1 MMSLVFVGDRCGD
14 HSPSSGYDQ
23 LCALFPRAG
32 WLSGRSLAVGE
43 LSWIRPPAER
53 LDLSQTL
60 FHVLYGDCSGRA
72 LPSVLRERWPQATIV
87 STVHQPV
94 SRLMGDQAALASMT
108 VVDEIITVCQAQA
121 RVLAGLG
128 LSAPVRVVPHGVWTA
143 AFHAAS
149 AEEPPERDTVL
160 LVGTYLRDWHVAN
173 QVIGRLARC
182 GVQSVVV
189 GPTAGAH
196 IAIEHPLVRLLP
208 RLPEQ
213 ELARRYQTSAAL
225 LLPVVDAT
233 ASNALL
239 EAMAAGCP
247 VVCSR
252 VSSLVDEYL
261 GDDSDSFEPG
271 NPDAAVD
278 RILRYITD
286 PSTRTTR
293 AHALARRAEHFDWA
307 RLQRRYALSYKQ
319 IRCGAA
325 AKRPAASTAD

>member
-1 MMSLVFVGDRCGD
+1 MMSLVFVGDRCAD

-23 LCALFPRAG
+23 LCTLFPRAG

-53 LDLSQTL
+53 LDLSQTV

-94 SRLMGDQAALASMT
+94 SRLVGDQAALASMT
-108 VVDEIITVCQAQA
+108 LVDEIITVCQAQA
-121 RVLAGLG
+121 RGIASLG
-128 LSAPVRVVPHGVWTA
+128 LSAPVRVIPHGVWTA
-143 AFHAAS
+143 AFHAAPD
-149 AEEPPERDTVL
+149 EEPPERDTAL
-160 LVGTYLRDWHVAN
+160 LVGTYLRDWRVAN

-189 GPTAGAH
+189 GPNAGAH
-196 IAIEHPLVRLLP
+196 ITIEHPLVRLLP
-208 RLPEQ
+208 RLPEG
-213 ELARRYQTSAAL
+213 ELGRRYHTSAAL

-261 GDDSDSFEPG
+261 EDESDSFEPG

-286 PSTRTTR
+286 PSRRRTR
-293 AHALARRAEHFDWA
+293 AHALASRAEHFDWA
-307 RLQRRYALSYKQ
+307 RLRRRYSLCYEQ
-319 IRCGAA
+319 IRSGAA
-325 AKRPAASTAD
+325 NRAAASTAD

>member
-1 MMSLVFVGDRCGD
+1 MSLVFVGDRCGD

-23 LCALFPRAG
+23 LCTLFPRAG

-60 FHVLYGDCSGRA
+60 FHVLYGDCSGRV

-94 SRLMGDQAALASMT
+94 SRLVDDQAALASMT
-108 VVDEIITVCQAQA
+108 VVDEIITVCHAQA
-121 RVLAGLG
+121 RGIAGFG
-128 LSAPVRVVPHGVWTA
+128 LSAPVRVIPHGVWTA
-143 AFHAAS
+143 AFHVAQ
-149 AEEPPERDTVL
+149 AEEPRERDAVL
-160 LVGTYLRDWHVAN
+160 LVGTYLRDWLLAN
-173 QVIGRLARC
+173 QVIDRLARC

-189 GPTAGAH
+189 GPNAGAH
-196 IAIEHPLVRLLP
+196 ITIEHPLVRLSP
-208 RLPEQ
+208 QLPER
-213 ELARRYQTSAAL
+213 ELARRYHTSAAL

-261 GDDSDSFEPG
+261 EDDSDSFEPG

-278 RILRYITD
+278 RILSYISD
-286 PSTRTTR
+286 PPSRTTR

-307 RLQRRYALSYKQ
+307 RLHRRYVLCYEQ
-319 IRCGAA
+319 VRRGT
-325 AKRPAASTAD
+325 AKRSAASTAE